1 MSTSGDRNPRLQ
13 AKRRVGEVAS
23 CDETAAAITR
33 CAFKVH
39 LVWGKKYRFVPTSST
54 IMGKKMGW
62 PRKTVGFKPTAFEP
76 LALQARVVQFDREK
90 KIVLEYGPI
99 LNWVRKNYSCV
110 AFQRWAKGI
119 YDVNII
125 QG

>member
-1 MSTSGDRNPRLQ
+1 M
-13 AKRRVGEVAS
+13 GEVAS

-39 LVWGKKYRFVPTSST
+39 LVWGKKYRFVLTSST

-76 LALQARVVQFDREK
+76 LAL
-90 KIVLEYGPI
+90 
-99 LNWVRKNYSCV
+99 
-110 AFQRWAKGI
+110 
-119 YDVNII
+119 
-125 QG
+125 